1 MLWLSWKKEER
12 DKSPLLYIIF
22 VAGLLV
28 FIVLYIYLHIAI
40 EGAVVGFVFF
50 FLRKKG
56 SYKLL

>member
-1 MLWLSWKKEER
+1 MGICFCFKKG
-12 DKSPLLYIIF
+12 LCFVLYIIF

-50 FLRKKG
+50 FSKKEG
-56 SYKLL
+56 II